1 VQGRYRLEP
10 DFFSGQSETL
20 SRRAL
25 VAYLGDNSTT
35 SAAGTVQD
43 ATQSQTRPEF
53 SGVVTSTYTLGTWGL
68 MMQARYYDS
77 VMNNKL
83 WTEGRD
89 IDDNWIAS
97 QTTFNTALS
106 YECDNDLHRVFAVAA
121 DFRS

>member
-1 VQGRYRLEP
+1 MSL
-10 DFFSGQSETL
+10 
-20 SRRAL
+20 RAL
-25 VAYLGDNSTT
+25 VAYLGENSTT

-68 MMQARYYDS
+68 LMQARYYDS

-83 WTEGRD
+83 WIEGRD

-97 QTTFNTALS
+97 KTTFNAALS